1 MKAVFWM
8 KKIGKQKMFFVYI
21 ASLLC
26 LFCDRKE
33 RDKEVKALLLFCRMM
48 GWDKKKEEGIN
59 EQNAEFKGRNCVILD
74 VYCDFLRRK
83 MIERCE

>member
-1 MKAVFWM
+1 ML
-8 KKIGKQKMFFVYI
+8 FVYI

-48 GWDKKKEEGIN
+48 GWDKKREGIN
-59 EQNAEFKGRNCVILD
+59 EQNAEFRGHNSVVLD
-74 VYCDFLRRK
+74 V
-83 MIERCE
+83 